1 MAVLAHEGV
10 VEILYRD
17 FPMPTGARF
26 TAGYLARPDRVGRYP
41 VTVMLPPLAGIRP
54 WVKDAARRLA
64 RNGYAVLVCDLTRG
78 RHPGPDSSPESR
90 FAAYREVGAR
100 QARADI
106 DDAVAFARNDTA
118 EWAAPGPIGLIGW
131 DVGGRFAISY
141 AAHRPQQ
148 VAALCV
154 AYAPLGD
161 DPTRDL
167 LLGESLRM
175 LPMAVLG
182 LYGSEDELIP
192 AGEVDQAQEM
202 NRHGQWILYQG
213 AGRDFL
219 DDDSA
224 GYHGGAAGD
233 AWARILSL
241 LGANLG

>member
-26 TAGYLARPDRVGRYP
+26 SSGYLARPDRVGEYP
-41 VTVMLPPLAGIRP
+41 PVVILPPLDGIRP

-64 RNGYAVLVCDLTRG
+64 RNGYAALVCDLTRG
-78 RHPGPDSSPESR
+78 RHPGPDSPPESL
-90 FAAYREVGAR
+90 FAAYRDVGAQR
-100 QARADI
+100 ARADI
-106 DDAVAFARNDTA
+106 DDALAFARNDA
-118 EWAAPGPIGLIGW
+118 AQWAAPGPIGLIGL
-131 DVGGRFAISY
+131 DVGGRFALSY
-141 AAHRPQQ
+141 AAHNPQR

-161 DPTRDL
+161 DPSRDL
-167 LLGESLRM
+167 LPGRDLGM

-182 LYGSEDELIP
+182 LYGSGDEMTP
-192 AGEVDQAQEM
+192 AGEVDRAQDL
-202 NRHGQWILYQG
+202 NRHGRWIIYQG

-224 GYHGGAAGD
+224 DYHEGAAGD
-233 AWARILSL
+233 AWARVLSL